1 MHTVRRGFTLALAA
15 GVLAIGSPAFGQT
28 GAYPTRPI
36 RFIVPF
42 APGGSSDATARMVA
56 EGLQKLLGQPVVVDN
71 QGGAS
76 GIIGT
81 LAAVRA
87 APDGYTLVFSTSTN
101 HVIAPLLRQPRPYD
115 PVKDFTAVAPL
126 VVYDGAFIVSSAVP
140 ANTVAEFMA
149 LAKASPGKMN
159 FGSAGIGSTNHLA
172 TEQLKTQ
179 SGLELLHVPY
189 KGSAASIMGV
199 AANEVQMTIDT
210 IASALPLVKA
220 GKVRML
226 AVNTPQRSPAAPEV
240 PTFREAG
247 IKEIANYWQGIS
259 GPAGLPADVVARLNQ
274 AVTQVMGG
282 AEMKARMAQI
292 GASVSLG
299 SAESFASS
307 IKAETATWTEVIRAN
322 AIKAE

>member
-101 HVIAPLLRQPRPYD
+101 GA
-115 PVKDFTAVAPL
+115 TAVRS
-126 VVYDGAFIVSSAVP
+126 F
-140 ANTVAEFMA
+140 T
-149 LAKASPGKMN
+149 
-159 FGSAGIGSTNHLA
+159 GS
-172 TEQLKTQ
+172 
-179 SGLELLHVPY
+179 
-189 KGSAASIMGV
+189 
-199 AANEVQMTIDT
+199 
-210 IASALPLVKA
+210 
-220 GKVRML
+220 
-226 AVNTPQRSPAAPEV
+226 
-240 PTFREAG
+240 
-247 IKEIANYWQGIS
+247 
-259 GPAGLPADVVARLNQ
+259 
-274 AVTQVMGG
+274 
-282 AEMKARMAQI
+282 
-292 GASVSLG
+292 
-299 SAESFASS
+299 
-307 IKAETATWTEVIRAN
+307 
-322 AIKAE
+322 